1 MISEVDLR
9 NWQCKVNSIVPVDYV
24 EHMEQVVMAIMDRNY
39 DLMYDY
45 FCNVLEREE
54 EYKILTARR
63 CQVLFQIFV
72 PIILKNDPDIKING
86 TFISS
91 HAIAKCKE
99 HLLDSSVLILDD
111 IIIHGRRLQELY
123 EELDAKYENDNIH
136 IYAHKM
142 DRNADSMNE
151 KLKKKLEYDSLI
163 FAWEW
168 RELSTQLVNVIQATV
183 TPYVSFVETY
193 VGSRMI
199 DLEKAE
205 NAFIVYDNLN
215 EDQKRVGT
223 TAYVLFEKEALPC
236 IIHNGGY
243 DACVRYYENKKM
255 RKAVYAPY
263 VFMKALSR
271 SDIRLFCTAFAEHL
285 GNKFNAL
292 RNELLTEYNNDLGLK
307 YKAYLINVL
316 LNRVY
321 GLYLNGKYQGLFD
334 FSVAEWSTLAMCFG
348 IDVTNDIE
356 GIVYS
361 DVWNLME
368 LEFCRT
374 QYDAESVEDSELI
387 NGLEQVTKE
396 NAEDERL
403 PLYFY
408 HNRQLDEES
417 VRRQKKRKKGLSV
430 KTFYS
435 KLGVDVHKA
444 SKLQLNSW
452 DAGIAA
458 CDAFIVNNEL
468 VSLYVK
474 AGEQSFR
481 YIVDKLEKLGENANK
496 ISECDSEETL
506 ENWLVKQF
514 LKKNKEYLCE
524 WKVPKIY
531 C

>member
-9 NWQCKVNSIVPVDYV
+9 KWIRKGNSFVPVDYV

-39 DLMYDY
+39 DLLYDY
-45 FCNVLEREE
+45 FCAVLESNED
-54 EYKILTARR
+54 YKILRARR

-72 PIILKNDPDIKING
+72 PIILKNEPDIIIKG

-99 HLLDSSVLILDD
+99 HLLHSSVLILDD
-111 IIIHGRRLQELY
+111 ILIHGRGLQELY
-123 EELDAKYENDNIH
+123 EELDAKYENDNIQ
-136 IYAHKM
+136 IYVHKM
-142 DRNADSMNE
+142 DRNADSMKEKLRE
-151 KLKKKLEYDSLI
+151 KLKYDSLI
-163 FAWEW
+163 YAWEW

-193 VGSRMI
+193 AGSRMI

-205 NAFIVYDNLN
+205 SDFIVYDNSN

-236 IIHNGGY
+236 IIYNGGY
-243 DACVRYYENKKM
+243 DACVRYYENNKM
-255 RKAVYAPY
+255 QKAVYAPY
-263 VFMKALSR
+263 VFLKVLSR

-292 RNELLTEYNNDLGLK
+292 RSELLTEYNNDLGLK

-316 LNRVY
+316 LNRIY
-321 GLYLNGKYQGLFD
+321 ELYLNDKYQGLFD
-334 FSVAEWSTLAMCFG
+334 FSIAEWSTLAMCFG

-356 GIVYS
+356 RITYD
-361 DVWNLME
+361 DVRSLME

-374 QYDAESVEDSELI
+374 QYDAESLEDPELI
-387 NGLEQVTKE
+387 NGLEQVTREK
-396 NAEDERL
+396 AEDERL

-417 VRRQKKRKKGLSV
+417 ARRKEKRKKGLSV
-430 KTFYS
+430 KTFYC

-458 CDAFIVNNEL
+458 CDVFLVNNEL

-481 YIVDKLEKLGENANK
+481 YIVDKLEKLGENANEL
-496 ISECDSEETL
+496 SECHSEETL
-506 ENWLVKQF
+506 ENRLIKQF
-514 LKKNKEYLCE
+514 LKDNNEYLCE
-524 WKVPKIY
+524 WKVPKIH